1 MAATLTLSLSGSGA
15 REALFSWWVLEFQG
29 ASHLSLSLSL
39 FLFCLFVAASLLR
52 EAVKGGRER
61 MCLQLFSSSQFW
73 LVGT

>member
-1 MAATLTLSLSGSGA
+1 MAATLTLSLSQGQGP
-15 REALFSWWVLEFQG
+15 EALFSWWVLEFQG
-29 ASHLSLSLSL
+29 ASHLCLSLSLS
-39 FLFCLFVAASLLR
+39 FFFLFVAASLLR

>member
-1 MAATLTLSLSGSGA
+1 MQAIS
-15 REALFSWWVLEFQG
+15 V
-29 ASHLSLSLSL
+29 SLSLS
-39 FLFCLFVAASLLR
+39 FFFFLFVAASLLR